1 MSEIKLAVYR
11 SAMTPCETCEVG
23 AEDECVPDCVWV
35 EPTSDIQE
43 VPAPMLLVEVL
54 ADYTLTQEET

>member
-1 MSEIKLAVYR
+1 
-11 SAMTPCETCEVG
+11 MTPCETCEVG